1 MTAAGFTFDLL
12 TIVLMG
18 GVIAMIVS
26 TTLMVIDMMPGR
38 RVGTRLPGRDALARR
53 LSPGAA
59 RLIAQAR
66 ERAALASADPGLIAS
81 QLGLDGIDRAEAG
94 GAIRVVAADVFPAEP
109 IVLPPGA
116 VTIAPHPHHEPIALP
131 PGPVIEVPLAHE
143 RHDQGR
149 WAGPVIDVPVA
160 PVPGERLSFYEASSL
175 ASHLAH
181 NDPERIVEVIQQW
194 LRNDARTYEEDV

>member
-1 MTAAGFTFDLL
+1 VTAAGLTLDLL

-38 RVGTRLPGRDALARR
+38 RGSVRPSAWEPRVRR

-66 ERAALASADPGLIAS
+66 ERAALASADPGLLAG
-81 QLGLDGIDRAEAG
+81 QLGLDGIERGRPVQQLSVDPYTVEA
-94 GAIRVVAADVFPAEP
+94 

-116 VTIAPHPHHEPIALP
+116 VTMAPHPTHEPIALP
-131 PGPVIEVPLAHE
+131 PGPIIEVPLVPA
-143 RHDQGR
+143 RPTVGPVG
-149 WAGPVIDVPVA
+149 GPVIDVPMVPA
-160 PVPGERLSFYEASSL
+160 PGEKLSFYEASSL
-175 ASHLAH
+175 ASHLAS
-181 NDPERIVEVIQQW
+181 NDPDRIVDVIQQW
-194 LRNDARTYEEDV
+194 LRSDVRVYEEDV

>member
-1 MTAAGFTFDLL
+1 MPAAGLTFDLL

-38 RVGTRLPGRDALARR
+38 RGSVGSSAWEPRVRR

-81 QLGLDGIDRAEAG
+81 QLGLDGIDPV
-94 GAIRVVAADVFPAEP
+94 GAVQQLPVDPYAVDT

-116 VTIAPHPHHEPIALP
+116 VTMAPHPAHEPLALP
-131 PGPVIEVPLAHE
+131 AGPVIEVPRAH
-143 RHDQGR
+143 GR
-149 WAGPVIDVPVA
+149 PAAGPLGGPVIEVPMV
-160 PVPGERLSFYEASSL
+160 PTPGEKLSFYEASTL
-175 ASHLAH
+175 ASHLAS
-181 NDPERIVEVIQQW
+181 NDPDRIVDVIQQW
-194 LRNDARTYEEDV
+194 LRSDVRVYEEDV

>member
-1 MTAAGFTFDLL
+1 MTAAGLTLDLL

-38 RVGTRLPGRDALARR
+38 RGAVRPPTWEPRVRR

-81 QLGLDGIDRAEAG
+81 QLGLDGIDRVVPVQQLPVDPYTVEA
-94 GAIRVVAADVFPAEP
+94 

-116 VTIAPHPHHEPIALP
+116 VTMAPHPAHEPIALP
-131 PGPVIEVPLAHE
+131 PGPIIEVPQGSVRPAGGPVGGPVIEVPM
-143 RHDQGR
+143 
-149 WAGPVIDVPVA
+149 VPA
-160 PVPGERLSFYEASSL
+160 PGEKLSFYEASSL
-175 ASHLAH
+175 ASHLASH
-181 NDPERIVEVIQQW
+181 DPDRIVDVIQQW
-194 LRNDARTYEEDV
+194 LRSDVRVYEEDV

>member
-1 MTAAGFTFDLL
+1 VTAAGLTFDLL

-38 RVGTRLPGRDALARR
+38 RGGVRNAAWEPRVRR

-66 ERAALASADPGLIAS
+66 ERAALASADPSLIAS
-81 QLGLDGIDRAEAG
+81 QLGLDGLEP
-94 GAIRVVAADVFPAEP
+94 VVPVQHLSVDPYSVDT

-116 VTIAPHPHHEPIALP
+116 VTLAPHPVHEPLALP
-131 PGPVIEVPLAHE
+131 AGPVIEVPRAP
-143 RHDQGR
+143 GR
-149 WAGPVIDVPVA
+149 PTAMPAGGPVIDVPMV
-160 PVPGERLSFYEASSL
+160 PTPGEKLSYYEASTL
-175 ASHLAH
+175 ASHLAS
-181 NDPERIVEVIQQW
+181 NDPDRIVDVIQQW
-194 LRNDARTYEEDV
+194 LRSDVRVYEEDV

>member
-1 MTAAGFTFDLL
+1 VIAAGLTLDLL

-38 RVGTRLPGRDALARR
+38 RGGTGQSAWEPRVRR

-66 ERAALASADPGLIAS
+66 ERAALASADPGFITS
-81 QLGLDGIDRAEAG
+81 QLGLDGLDPIAPMRQMPVDPYAIDA
-94 GAIRVVAADVFPAEP
+94 

-116 VTIAPHPHHEPIALP
+116 VTMAPHPTHEPLALP
-131 PGPVIEVPLAHE
+131 PGPVIEIPQVP
-143 RHDQGR
+143 GR
-149 WAGPVIDVPVA
+149 PAMGHHVGPVIEMPVVPE
-160 PVPGERLSFYEASSL
+160 PGEKLSFYEASSL
-175 ASHLAH
+175 ASHLAL
-181 NDPERIVEVIQQW
+181 NDPDRIVDVIQQW
-194 LRNDARTYEEDV
+194 LRSDVRVYEEDV

>member
-1 MTAAGFTFDLL
+1 VTAAGLTLDLL

-38 RVGTRLPGRDALARR
+38 RGGVRNSAWEPRVRR

-81 QLGLDGIDRAEAG
+81 QLGLDGIE
-94 GAIRVVAADVFPAEP
+94 RVVPVQQLPVDPYTVDA

-116 VTIAPHPHHEPIALP
+116 VTMAPHPAHEPIALP
-131 PGPVIEVPLAHE
+131 PGPIIEVPQGSVRPMGGPVGGPVIEVPM
-143 RHDQGR
+143 
-149 WAGPVIDVPVA
+149 VPA
-160 PVPGERLSFYEASSL
+160 PGEKLSFHEASSL
-175 ASHLAH
+175 ASHLAS
-181 NDPERIVEVIQQW
+181 NDPDRIVDVIQQW
-194 LRNDARTYEEDV
+194 LRSDVRVYEEDV

>member
-1 MTAAGFTFDLL
+1 VPAAGLTFDLL

-38 RVGTRLPGRDALARR
+38 RGSVGSSAWEPRVRR

-81 QLGLDGIDRAEAG
+81 QLGLDGIDPV
-94 GAIRVVAADVFPAEP
+94 GAVQQLPVDPYAVDT

-116 VTIAPHPHHEPIALP
+116 VTMAPYPAHEPLALP
-131 PGPVIEVPLAHE
+131 AGPVIEVPRAP
-143 RHDQGR
+143 GR
-149 WAGPVIDVPVA
+149 PTAAPLGGPVIEVPMVPA
-160 PVPGERLSFYEASSL
+160 PGEKLSFYEASTL
-175 ASHLAH
+175 ASHLAS
-181 NDPERIVEVIQQW
+181 NDPDRIVDVIQQW
-194 LRNDARTYEEDV
+194 LRSDVRVYEEDV

>member
-1 MTAAGFTFDLL
+1 VTAAGLTLDLL

-38 RVGTRLPGRDALARR
+38 RGAVRPPAWEPRVRR

-81 QLGLDGIDRAEAG
+81 QLGLDGIE
-94 GAIRVVAADVFPAEP
+94 RVVPVQQLPVDPYTADA
-109 IVLPPGA
+109 IVLPPGS
-116 VTIAPHPHHEPIALP
+116 VTMAPHPAHEPLALP
-131 PGPVIEVPLAHE
+131 AGPIIEVPQGSVRPMGGPVGGPVIEVPM
-143 RHDQGR
+143 
-149 WAGPVIDVPVA
+149 VPA
-160 PVPGERLSFYEASSL
+160 PGEKLSFYEASSL
-175 ASHLAH
+175 ASHLAS
-181 NDPERIVEVIQQW
+181 NDPDRIVDVIQQW
-194 LRNDARTYEEDV
+194 LRSDVRVYEEDV

>member
-1 MTAAGFTFDLL
+1 MTAAGLTLDLL

-38 RVGTRLPGRDALARR
+38 RGSVGSSAWEPRVRR

-81 QLGLDGIDRAEAG
+81 QLGLDGIERV
-94 GAIRVVAADVFPAEP
+94 GAVQQLPVDPYAVDT

-116 VTIAPHPHHEPIALP
+116 VTMAPYPAHEPLALP
-131 PGPVIEVPLAHE
+131 AGPVIEVPRAP
-143 RHDQGR
+143 GR
-149 WAGPVIDVPVA
+149 PTAAPLGGPVIEVPMV
-160 PVPGERLSFYEASSL
+160 PTPGEKLSFYEASTL
-175 ASHLAH
+175 ASHLAS
-181 NDPERIVEVIQQW
+181 NDPDRIVDVIQQW
-194 LRNDARTYEEDV
+194 LRSDVRVYEEDV

>member
-1 MTAAGFTFDLL
+1 VTAAGLTLDLR

-38 RVGTRLPGRDALARR
+38 RSGVRNSAWEPRVRR

-66 ERAALASADPGLIAS
+66 ERAALASADPGLISS
-81 QLGLDGIDRAEAG
+81 QLGLDGIERGVPAKQLPVDPYTVEA
-94 GAIRVVAADVFPAEP
+94 

-116 VTIAPHPHHEPIALP
+116 VTMAPHPAHEPIALP
-131 PGPVIEVPLAHE
+131 PGPSIEVPQVSV
-143 RHDQGR
+143 RPT
-149 WAGPVIDVPVA
+149 WGPVGGPIIEVPMVPA
-160 PVPGERLSFYEASSL
+160 PGEKLSFHEASSL
-175 ASHLAH
+175 ASHLAL
-181 NDPERIVEVIQQW
+181 NDPDRIVDVIQQW
-194 LRNDARTYEEDV
+194 LRSDVRVYEEDV